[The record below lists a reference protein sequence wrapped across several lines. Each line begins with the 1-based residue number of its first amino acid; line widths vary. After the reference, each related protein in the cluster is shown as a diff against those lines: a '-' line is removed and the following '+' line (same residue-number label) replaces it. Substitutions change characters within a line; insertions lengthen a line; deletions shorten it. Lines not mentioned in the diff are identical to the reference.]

1 MALVL
6 SLLVPVLNVSLAI
19 KAIVV
24 DTARLEHLMIAYAS
38 LIGIALVGVAL
49 CSLMFNRE
57 GAVFRT

>member
-57 GAVFRT
+57 GAAFRT

>member
-38 LIGIALVGVAL
+38 LIGIALVGVAR